1 MGSALDVLVED
12 VICSAGAVP
21 HVAADVDDAVI
32 CARVVDAVC
41 FRILRVLSRTDVG
54 DSAEVAIRDDVSID
68 GRGRREVC
76 IDRRIAAEL

>member
-32 CARVVDAVC
+32 CARVVDVF
-41 FRILRVLSRTDVG
+41 FRILRVSSRTDVG
-54 DSAEVAIRDDVSID
+54 DAAEVAIRDDVSLD

-76 IDRRIAAEL
+76 IDRRVAAEL